1 MKKLIIILCLILS
14 SKSVMAQSTTEI
26 SMIFNHVSLSVSDV
40 DVSFDFYKTMFQL
53 EEIVNRTKVDGIRWF
68 SLSEGK
74 ELHLI
79 SVVPGDILLNKA
91 VHFALTT
98 STFDVFVNN
107 LEEKEMNYTS
117 WSGEVNTVTIRPDG
131 VKQVYVQDP
140 DGYWI
145 EINSVAQN

>member
-107 LEEKEMNYTS
+107 LEEKDMNYTS